1 MMAFDLYK
9 HAIKINHL
17 FNFYNIIRDSG
28 FLSKHD
34 QM

>member
-1 MMAFDLYK
+1 MAFGLYK

-28 FLSKHD
+28 SQSKHD
-34 QM
+34 EM